1 VARLRRLLVLVSQ
14 RSLLLVLL
22 LVLDAQRL
30 VRLLT
35 SIVVT
40 GSLAVSA
47 FFLNNKLLSG
57 VSIDLGS
64 SYQLVS
70 LLDLLLLVLLQT
82 FLTLVGSEFTV
93 RCALRK
99 VVGVLAGAS
108 SAGRVLSSLRSIS
121 TSVGWV
127 LLVSFK

>member
-1 VARLRRLLVLVSQ
+1 MARLRRLLVLVSQ

-47 FFLNNKLLSG
+47 FFFNNKLLSR
-57 VSIDLGS
+57 VSVDL
-64 SYQLVS
+64 
-70 LLDLLLLVLLQT
+70 
-82 FLTLVGSEFTV
+82 
-93 RCALRK
+93 
-99 VVGVLAGAS
+99 
-108 SAGRVLSSLRSIS
+108 
-121 TSVGWV
+121 
-127 LLVSFK
+127 

>member
-22 LVLDAQRL
+22 LILDAQRL
-30 VRLLT
+30 VRLLA

-82 FLTLVGSEFTV
+82 FLTLVGSEFAV

-108 SAGRVLSSLRSIS
+108 SACRVLSSLRSIS

>member
-1 VARLRRLLVLVSQ
+1 
-14 RSLLLVLL
+14 
-22 LVLDAQRL
+22 
-30 VRLLT
+30 
-35 SIVVT
+35 
-40 GSLAVSA
+40 
-47 FFLNNKLLSG
+47 
-57 VSIDLGS
+57 
-64 SYQLVS
+64 VS

-82 FLTLVGSEFTV
+82 FLTLVGSEFAV